1 MEICPSVSSGFR
13 FSSHPLIAP
22 NVDALLPPFFFFFII
37 VYAFFRFLCLYILFR
52 SIFNCRNLKEEEKEE
67 EEEEEG
73 CKQQQTTADDETLA
87 VMQKV
92 EIDSFQSPVESS
104 RVEAEKSR
112 AEYDEDVCDALC
124 DRRTSIK

>member
-1 MEICPSVSSGFR
+1 MEICPSASSGFR

-22 NVDALLPPFFFFFII
+22 NVDAL
-37 VYAFFRFLCLYILFR
+37 FRFLCLYILFR

-104 RVEAEKSR
+104 RVESSRVVEAEKSR